1 MTYRRRYRDR
11 SCPVGADNQSR
22 GRRDSGGVNR
32 LLLQCR
38 EVPPPGMLS
47 GRVDDALM
55 DLWFAVSEGNDPAP
69 AFAAQ
74 YAAMAELFA

>member
-1 MTYRRRYRDR
+1 
-11 SCPVGADNQSR
+11 
-22 GRRDSGGVNR
+22 
-32 LLLQCR
+32 
-38 EVPPPGMLS
+38 MLS